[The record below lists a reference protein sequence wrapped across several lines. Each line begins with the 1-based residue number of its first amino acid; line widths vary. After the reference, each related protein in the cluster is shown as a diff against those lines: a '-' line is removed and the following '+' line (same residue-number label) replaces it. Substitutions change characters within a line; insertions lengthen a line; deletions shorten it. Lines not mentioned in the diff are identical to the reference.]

1 MYLRGKGDEDFVLE
15 GRESVHAQ
23 YPYMYVHICSF
34 PKEPTSFGK
43 CSIFSSES
51 LALVTSLVSGCTD
64 SKTDLVFTLLVC
76 FVSASCTMTWHLTE
90 KNQVPGHYCL
100 KTNCVFLFFLGSK
113 ELLTVNHKF
122 TQGSRNSGLKNLW
135 TERERQQEKD
145 CVQTRSLSMT

>member
-1 MYLRGKGDEDFVLE
+1 MCTIPICACT
-15 GRESVHAQ
+15 H
-23 YPYMYVHICSF
+23 MHICVHICVHMFLSKGTHF
-34 PKEPTSFGK
+34 LWKV

-51 LALVTSLVSGCTD
+51 LALVTLLVSGCTD
-64 SKTDLVFTLLVC
+64 SKTDLVFTLSVC

-122 TQGSRNSGLKNLW
+122 TQGNRNSGLKNLW